1 MKLRSH
7 LLMLVAGAM
16 LPVLALTA
24 FLAVLLVEHEKE
36 TFRRGAMDR
45 NRTFMTAIDSE
56 LHGHIRSL
64 EALAAAPALAR
75 GDLKLFY
82 DAARRVLQ
90 SQPDWRNVLLFRPD
104 ATQLINL
111 RMPYGGTL
119 PPTIEVDTVRRAVAT
134 GKPAIG
140 DVSHG
145 PLGDADFA
153 LPIRL
158 PVRRDGRVVYVLSAI
173 IKLDRFAEI
182 MAAQRYPDGW
192 AIGLVD
198 TAGVFIERIPAKPRG
213 QRASTDFWA
222 AIQRAK
228 EGWFRGRT
236 LEGTDTFTAHLTS
249 EVTGWTVG
257 VAVPSQQVY
266 ATAYRAAWTIAL
278 GGLAGL
284 ALAIAFAYWMG
295 RRIAA
300 PITRLAAAARAPD
313 AADSSLPLASGGI
326 DEVRELAAALR
337 DRESLRERE
346 KIALQAADKA
356 KDEFLAM
363 LGHELRNPL
372 SAITTAAQLLRLAR
386 PDEPAAARAH
396 GVLERQTQQ
405 MTRLIQDLL
414 DVSRLAMGKMTL
426 QREVLELGEFT
437 DRVARTWQQAKRRAD
452 VALHIRTEPVRVN
465 ADRARMEQV
474 ICNLLDNA
482 DKFSSAGATIEVRVF
497 PDEGQAVLEVQDGGE
512 GIPAQMLERIFDLFV
527 QGPQSSD
534 RARGGMGLGLTL
546 VKRLIELQEG
556 SVQAFSDGPGTGARF
571 VARLP
576 AASAAGDAPA
586 QKSRR
591 EELAESRRVLV
602 VEDNDDGRAMLEA
615 LLRYER
621 HAVLAA
627 ANGAQAL
634 EIVSSGW
641 PEVAIVDIGLPDID
655 GYEVARRVRALGRP
669 ISLIALTGYG
679 QERDQRRAYE
689 AGFDLHLTKPVE
701 AHVLREALAVL
712 TAKRRALDAKQA

>member
-1 MKLRSH
+1 M
-7 LLMLVAGAM
+7 V
-16 LPVLALTA
+16 PVLALTA
-24 FLAVLLVEHEKE
+24 SLAYLLVEHEKE

-56 LHGHIRSL
+56 LHGHVRSL
-64 EALAAAPALAR
+64 EALAAAPSLAR
-75 GDLKLFY
+75 GDLGAFH
-82 DAARRVLQ
+82 DAARRVMR

-104 ATQLINL
+104 ATQLVNL

-134 GKPAIG
+134 RKPAIG
-140 DVSHG
+140 DVSRG

-158 PVRRDGRVVYVLSAI
+158 PVQRDDGEVVYVLSAI
-173 IKLDRFAEI
+173 IKLDRFARI

-192 AIGLVD
+192 AIALVD
-198 TAGVFIERIPAKPRG
+198 SAGVFIARIPARPAG
-213 QRASTDFWA
+213 QRASADFWA

-257 VAVPSQQVY
+257 VAVPSAQVY
-266 ATAYRAAWTIAL
+266 ATAHRAAWTIAI
-278 GGLAGL
+278 GGIAGL
-284 ALAIAFAYWMG
+284 ALAIAFAYWMS

-300 PITRLAAAARAPD
+300 PITRLAAGGHAPD
-313 AADSSLPLASGGI
+313 GAQGEVSPGRGGI

-386 PDEPAAARAH
+386 SGDPDAAHAH
-396 GVLERQTQQ
+396 GVLERQTRQ

-414 DVSRLAMGKMTL
+414 DVSRLAMGKVTL

-437 DRVARTWQQAKRRAD
+437 ERAARTWQQARRRAD
-452 VALHIRTEPVRVN
+452 MALHIRTAPVWVN
-465 ADRARMEQV
+465 ADRGRMEQV

-482 DKFSSAGATIEVRVF
+482 DKFSPAGSAIEVRVF
-497 PDEGQAVLEVQDGGE
+497 PDHGHAVLEVQDRGE
-512 GIPAQMLERIFDLFV
+512 GIPAEMLERIFELFV

-546 VKRLIELQEG
+546 VKRLVELHEG

-576 AASAAGDAPA
+576 AAAAAGDAA
-586 QKSRR
+586 EGTHRR

-602 VEDNDDGRAMLEA
+602 VEDNEDGRAMLEA
-615 LLRYER
+615 LLRHEG
-621 HAVLAA
+621 HAVRVAP
-627 ANGAQAL
+627 NGALAVDIMSA
-634 EIVSSGW
+634 EW

-679 QERDQRRAYE
+679 QETDQRRAYE

-712 TAKRRALDAKQA
+712 TAKRRALDTSL